1 MYALSKLKPY
11 SFNVSPAFSASA
23 TPFSVRSTSVQP
35 VKRFSLLRHGE
46 SAWNKENRFTGWTDV
61 DLTEKGIAEAC
72 KAGELLKENGFN
84 FDKAYTSY
92 LKRAVKTLNCVLD
105 RMDQDWIPVEKSWRL
120 NEKHYGDLQGL
131 NKSETAAKYG
141 DEQVLIWRRSY
152 DIAPNAL
159 SEDDPRNPR
168 FENRYQEV
176 PDAELPRTESLKDT
190 IERIMPYWK
199 CIIFPNLKTADEIL
213 VVAHG
218 NSLRGIIKHLKH
230 ISDEEIVKLNLP
242 TAVPYVFE
250 FSDELNLEKDY
261 FLGDPE
267 EIRKLME
274 AVANQGKKK

>member
-1 MYALSKLKPY
+1 MKKI
-11 SFNVSPAFSASA
+11 V
-23 TPFSVRSTSVQP
+23 
-35 VKRFSLLRHGE
+35 LLRHGE

-274 AVANQGKKK
+274 PGKEKIRGERPRKCLEMNTTHHRLYGISQNFNFLFIRY